1 MKIEDYKNVTDRIEI
16 REECRKEIINMSIE
30 KNKSKHK
37 WSKKTFIPVIAA
49 AIVGCTAITAAFA
62 DDVISVFSKEKAKQ
76 EITAEV
82 ADGTEYKV
90 NKGNQLNY
98 DILEDHA
105 ESLSE
110 ECDTNG
116 LKVKAESIF
125 CDGENLTVIFTAENN
140 NPDIENKYHIFAKGV
155 RVDIGG
161 KSFSDIDNMCLP
173 WIDLIRDYEGA
184 SAYTG
189 TFQMHIPENLRFTDT
204 TDIKIHIGVY
214 ESADVWEN
222 GNILDYYEYC
232 RENNID
238 YRQDPQGAEKYYS
251 QFNAGGDFLLKVT
264 PDMSA
269 NKINETIYKDEG
281 SGIEIC
287 QVKSTPYCLSIKY
300 KNSSEMSLAMLVYDE
315 NGNQLELNLANQGEY
330 DGNYQTHNFS
340 STDSKAITVQ
350 FVDKNSENLD
360 VVCSFEIPLD

>member
-1 MKIEDYKNVTDRIEI
+1 MGSEMCI
-16 REECRKEIINMSIE
+16 RDS
-30 KNKSKHK
+30 
-37 WSKKTFIPVIAA
+37 
-49 AIVGCTAITAAFA
+49 
-62 DDVISVFSKEKAKQ
+62 
-76 EITAEV
+76 
-82 ADGTEYKV
+82 
-90 NKGNQLNY
+90 
-98 DILEDHA
+98 
-105 ESLSE
+105 
-110 ECDTNG
+110 
-116 LKVKAESIF
+116 
-125 CDGENLTVIFTAENN
+125 

-269 NKINETIYKDEG
+269 NKINDTIYKDEEI
-281 SGIEIC
+281 GIEIC

>member
-1 MKIEDYKNVTDRIEI
+1 
-16 REECRKEIINMSIE
+16 
-30 KNKSKHK
+30 
-37 WSKKTFIPVIAA
+37 
-49 AIVGCTAITAAFA
+49 
-62 DDVISVFSKEKAKQ
+62 
-76 EITAEV
+76 
-82 ADGTEYKV
+82 
-90 NKGNQLNY
+90 
-98 DILEDHA
+98 
-105 ESLSE
+105 
-110 ECDTNG
+110 
-116 LKVKAESIF
+116 
-125 CDGENLTVIFTAENN
+125 
-140 NPDIENKYHIFAKGV
+140 
-155 RVDIGG
+155 
-161 KSFSDIDNMCLP
+161 MCLP

-269 NKINETIYKDEG
+269 NKINDTIYKDEEI
-281 SGIEIC
+281 GIEIC